1 MEFPFSLSGYN
12 NQQQPQQYGVGCQD
26 YSQQQPQQMAPQPI
40 PATNTGYGAPVD
52 PYATGGAQMMPDNS
66 GGYGGGVYDD
76 RSGQYGGGKWND
88 F

>member
-1 MEFPFSLSGYN
+1 
-12 NQQQPQQYGVGCQD
+12 
-26 YSQQQPQQMAPQPI
+26 MAPQPI

-66 GGYGGGVYDD
+66 GGYGGGGYDD

-88 F
+88 L